1 MICAQAQALFLGGI
15 GQTSVAAEWAA
26 LRRAS
31 LLTTVTNVDE
41 VLERHSDFLE
51 ACLGD
56 CMLTSPQ
63 LLKAVTTLCL
73 VCVQFC
79 TFIQGAGCGVG
90 GASSG
95 SSDSFA
101 RSVSRYGLRFTAAL
115 LSVLAIIER
124 MARDNNTN
132 KLLNI
137 SARRVLRG
145 LLRLV
150 ARSVSRYGLRFTA
163 ALLSVLAIIERM
175 ARDNNTNKLLNISAS
190 AAGPRGL
197 LRLVARSVSRYGL
210 RFTAALLSVLAII
223 ERMARDNNTNKLLN
237 ISARLNFNTYY
248 AKQLEKFCSDD
259 KLMESEKKS
268 AAS

>member
-1 MICAQAQALFLGGI
+1 MSKHGEEALK
-15 GQTSVAAEWAA
+15 
-26 LRRAS
+26 AS
-31 LLTTVTNVDE
+31 CWTKVTNVDE

-137 SARRVLRG
+137 SAR
-145 LLRLV
+145 
-150 ARSVSRYGLRFTA
+150 
-163 ALLSVLAIIERM
+163 
-175 ARDNNTNKLLNISAS
+175 
-190 AAGPRGL
+190 
-197 LRLVARSVSRYGL
+197 
-210 RFTAALLSVLAII
+210 
-223 ERMARDNNTNKLLN
+223 
-237 ISARLNFNTYY
+237 LNFNTYY